1 MASSDQ
7 LLGSHLGAQELEVVD
22 NVSLLPTPISSLLL
36 LQGSPFKQ
44 RTGWQSGG
52 QVADCRPSKLG
63 PPTHRGAPLAAG
75 AGTLS

>member
-1 MASSDQ
+1 MATDQ
-7 LLGSHLGAQELEVVD
+7 LPGSHLGVQEVEVVD
-22 NVSLLPTPISSLLL
+22 NISLLPTPISSLLL
-36 LQGSPFKQ
+36 LQGSPSKQ
-44 RTGWQSGG
+44 RTAWQSGG